1 MSHSPH
7 SSDPGADRRPALSI
21 ADSPP
26 LIEARGLVRHFRR
39 TKPLFGQVA
48 PPVRAVDGVDLS
60 IRRGQ
65 TLGLVGESGC
75 GKSTLGRLLVHLD
88 TPDAGEVRFEGQA
101 IGSLGHSAVQV
112 LRQRIQMVF
121 QNPYSA
127 LNPRQSIGDTLM
139 EPLEI
144 HRIGDPASR
153 RERALQLLDR
163 VGMRAE
169 HFNRFPHQFSGGQ
182 RQRIGI
188 ARALALEPALIVC
201 DEPVSALDVSIQS
214 QVLNLLVDLQEQFG
228 LSYLFISHDLRV
240 VEHISDRVAVMYLGR
255 IVEEA
260 PVAEIFARP
269 RHPYTRA
276 LLDSVPI
283 PDPARLQAD
292 VPLEGGVPDPSS
304 PPSGCSFHPRCRIAV
319 EQCRQA
325 LPPLE
330 AVGPGH
336 RVRCW
341 VNGLAIAAEMPVEI
355 DASKRRQSR

>member
-1 MSHSPH
+1 
-7 SSDPGADRRPALSI
+7 
-21 ADSPP
+21 
-26 LIEARGLVRHFRR
+26 
-39 TKPLFGQVA
+39 
-48 PPVRAVDGVDLS
+48 VDLT
-60 IRRGQ
+60 IQRGQ

-75 GKSTLGRLLVHLD
+75 GKTTLGRLLVHLD
-88 TPDAGEVRFEGQA
+88 TPDAGEVRFEGQTIA
-101 IGSLGHSAVQV
+101 SLGLGAVQL

-121 QNPYSA
+121 QNPYSS

-144 HRIGDPASR
+144 HGIGTAAGR
-153 RERALQLLDR
+153 RQRALQTLDR
-163 VGMRAE
+163 VGIRTE

-214 QVLNLLVDLQEQFG
+214 QVLNLLADLQDQLG

-260 PVAEIFARP
+260 PVTEIFENP
-269 RHPYTRA
+269 RHPYTQA
-276 LLDSVPI
+276 LLDSVPV
-283 PDPARLQAD
+283 PDPSRIQEQT
-292 VPLEGGVPDPSS
+292 PLEGGVPDPSS
-304 PPSGCSFHPRCRIAV
+304 PPSGCSFHPRCPMAV
-319 EQCRQA
+319 EQCRQSM
-325 LPPLE
+325 PPLE
-330 AVGPGH
+330 TIGDGH

-341 VNGLAIAAEMPVEI
+341 LRSAAPIAIPAGAAEAPTV
-355 DASKRRQSR
+355 